1 MRPATDQ
8 RLRTAIIFSLLCL
21 AAVLLGSKALDLRLD
36 PSDQSEGL
44 AMMVVALGLALTSV
58 MASVLL
64 VAALLERRPAFSDQR
79 GRWLWVWTLVFC
91 ASCVTIGLVNRSSQ
105 TIGQG
110 VLYGSGLLV
119 GFIGVLGLA
128 ISAMPRWKRRT
139 AGR

>member
-1 MRPATDQ
+1 VRLAKDQ

-21 AAVLLGSKALDLRLD
+21 VAVLLGSNALDVRLD

-44 AMMVVALGLALTSV
+44 AMMVVALGLALSSV

-64 VAALLERRPAFSDQR
+64 VAALLERRPVFSDRR

-91 ASCVTIGLVNRSSQ
+91 AACVTLGLINRSTQ
-105 TIGQG
+105 TMGQG

-119 GFIGVLGLA
+119 ALIGVLGLA
-128 ISAMPRWKRRT
+128 ISSIPRWKRR
-139 AGR
+139 ASGR